1 MYFPFVSRP
10 PQTVSFGMRLW
21 TIHPF
26 QRLVLDWH
34 MHHCQFLAEWY
45 LVVGYMEGTIEWW
58 VGRWRSWL
66 SVIWWL
72 DYLRRDGWM
81 VWLNGWLV
89 NEWTFSGLRGNGWFA
104 WEWMVCWWNG
114 WFAGGM
120 NLCIDGGCRMAG
132 GWSDITTG
140 AQISSDRTWL
150 VVLSAFPTVQ
160 SKVHAR
166 TESEQLSHD
175 SYLAGHYSSG
185 LAMMKLCNIYSRSR
199 LDSR

>member
-1 MYFPFVSRP
+1 MMFIQFCYWQPFFDVNLTTTDCSWYRFISPLLWPYWHHRLNMYFPFVSRP

-120 NLCIDGGCRMAG
+120 DGLLVEWICALMV
-132 GWSDITTG
+132 DVE
-140 AQISSDRTWL
+140 WL
-150 VVLSAFPTVQ
+150 VDDQT
-160 SKVHAR
+160 
-166 TESEQLSHD
+166 
-175 SYLAGHYSSG
+175 
-185 LAMMKLCNIYSRSR
+185 
-199 LDSR
+199 